1 MISTGGI
8 YKGGATMAAILPVAA
23 AAMVQRGPTIATSSP
38 VIWHFLGYP
47 FEVAGMIAAVFACG
61 AARFW
66 IGAAQSVRK
75 EHRWSLDIPVSG
87 IALAFSIAI
96 VISQR
101 PEPLGGLLYGAGLGV
116 LGEGIF
122 KIAENYLKKAGTVFG
137 IDTDK
142 PGE

>member
-23 AAMVQRGPTIATSSP
+23 AAMAQKGATMSTSQP
-38 VIWHFLGYP
+38 IVLHFLGYP
-47 FEVAGMIAAVFACG
+47 FEVAGMIAAVFACC
-61 AARFW
+61 AARWW
-66 IGAAQSVRK
+66 IGAAQAVRK

-87 IALAFSIAI
+87 IAIAFSIAI

-101 PEPLGGLLYGAGLGV
+101 PEPLGGLLYGAGFGM

-122 KIAENYLKKAGTVFG
+122 KIAESYLKKAGTVFG
-137 IDTDK
+137 LDTDK
-142 PGE
+142 PEE